1 VSDAPNFRDL
11 VGEGLPPAEEER
23 LERVHDML
31 IAVGPPPELPP
42 ELAEP
47 PDGSGNVREL
57 EPTGLPR
64 RRVGAALALAAAI
77 ALIAFLGGYL
87 AGYKHTGNNSFEA
100 VRSVALTNDQAQAVV
115 KFGAKDANGNTPML
129 LKVEG
134 LKKLAGKDYYVLY
147 MTKGGKPIV
156 VCGSFNVRGPQ
167 STKLRFP
174 VAYDPS
180 NFDGLELARW
190 DHTTREAVEVV
201 SAQIS

>member
-1 VSDAPNFRDL
+1 MSDAPEFRDL
-11 VGEGLPPAEEER
+11 VGEDLPPDERAR
-23 LERVHDML
+23 LERVHEML
-31 IAVGPPPELPP
+31 IEAGPPPELPP
-42 ELAEP
+42 ELEEP
-47 PDGSGNVREL
+47 PDGRAAVREL

-87 AGYKHTGNNSFEA
+87 VGYKHTSNSFES
-100 VRSVALTNDQAQAVV
+100 VRTVALRNSQAQAVV
-115 KFGAKDANGNTPML
+115 RFGARDANGNTPML

-134 LKKLAGKDYYVLY
+134 LKKLPARDYYVLY
-147 MTKGGKPIV
+147 MTKDGKPVV

-167 STKLRFP
+167 STTLRFP

-180 NFDGLELARW
+180 NFDGLELERW
-190 DHTTREAVEVV
+190 DHNDRKAVPVV